1 MANAATDSITPFFT
15 IWTEPRATIRRI
27 VDSDPTRHVL
37 VLAAFAPSFAA
48 LESQWSKALGNSGNV
63 STLWPIAVVFSVV
76 VASLVGIAV
85 LYLNG
90 AVLRWSG
97 ALLGGIATSTEVRA
111 AAAWSQIPS
120 ITAGAITLAA
130 LLTGAIA
137 PLQTGSSGALKATP
151 QLVELGLLNG
161 ILGIWGFVVSLKCLA
176 EVHRFSAWRALGAV
190 LIPLVIVVAIVIA
203 VAKLV

>member
-15 IWTEPRATIRRI
+15 IWTEPRATIRRN
-27 VDSDPTRHVL
+27 VDSDPTRHVI
-37 VLAAFAPSFAA
+37 VLASIAPARAA
-48 LESQWSKALGNSGNV
+48 LESKWSKALGDAGSV
-63 STLWPIAVVFSVV
+63 SALWPIGVVFSVA
-76 VASLVGIAV
+76 VAVMVGIAV

-97 ALLGGIATSTEVRA
+97 ALLGGTATSTEVRA
-111 AAAWSQIPS
+111 AFAWSQIPS
-120 ITAGAITLAA
+120 ITGGAITLAA

-137 PLQTGSSGALKATP
+137 PLQTGTGGALKATP

-161 ILGIWGFVVSLKCLA
+161 ILGLWGFVVSLKCLA

-190 LIPLVIVVAIVIA
+190 LIPLVIVVTIVITI
-203 VAKLV
+203 VKLL

>member
-1 MANAATDSITPFFT
+1 MPNAATDSITPFFT

-37 VLAAFAPSFAA
+37 VLAAIAPALAA
-48 LESQWSKALGNSGNV
+48 LESKWSKALGGAGNV
-63 STLWPIAVVFSVV
+63 SALWPIGVAFSVV
-76 VASLVGIAV
+76 VAALVGIAV

-90 AVLRWSG
+90 VVLRWSG
-97 ALLGGIATSTEVRA
+97 ALLGGTATSTEVRA

-137 PLQTGSSGALKATP
+137 PLQTGAGGALKATP

-161 ILGIWGFVVSLKCLA
+161 ILGIWGFVVSLKCLG
-176 EVHRFSAWRALGAV
+176 EVHRFSAWRALGAI
-190 LIPLVIVVAIVIA
+190 LIPLVIVLAIVITI
-203 VAKLV
+203 AKLL